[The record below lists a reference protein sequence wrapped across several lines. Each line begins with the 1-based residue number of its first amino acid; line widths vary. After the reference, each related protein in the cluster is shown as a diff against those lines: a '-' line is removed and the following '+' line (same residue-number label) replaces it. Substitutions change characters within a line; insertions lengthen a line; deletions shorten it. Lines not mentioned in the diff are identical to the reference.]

1 MSEISKNAK
10 AMYEMR
16 QQGLTLE
23 KIGNRYGVTR
33 QAVHQTLRSYQ
44 RKVAGFRGKFF
55 HVNEIVYQ
63 GIYDY
68 FSDNIEESV
77 SSFMAKLYGYDGGHT
92 ENFKRWLRGEQRSYF
107 SVEEIQKMCE
117 VVGKP
122 FEETFKKRESK

>member
-10 AMYEMR
+10 AMYELR
-16 QQGLTLE
+16 QQGFTLE
-23 KIGNRYGVTR
+23 EIGNRYGVTK
-33 QAVHQTLRSYQ
+33 QAVHQTVKSYK

-68 FSDNIEESV
+68 FSENIEESV

-92 ENFKRWLRGEQRSYF
+92 ENFKRWLRGEQESYF
-107 SVEEIQKMCE
+107 NVKEIQKMCE
-117 VVGKP
+117 IVGKP
-122 FEETFKKRESK
+122 FEETFKKRKSK